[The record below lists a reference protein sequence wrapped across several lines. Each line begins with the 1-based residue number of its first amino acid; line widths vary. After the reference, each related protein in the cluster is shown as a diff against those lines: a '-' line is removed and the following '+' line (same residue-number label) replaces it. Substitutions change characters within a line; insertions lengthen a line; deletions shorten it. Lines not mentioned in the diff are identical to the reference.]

1 MDKYSKNTPLQYG
14 DALLIA
20 KKVRTTALYVRK
32 VISNYRKGKTR
43 FYGAKSK
50 KIIRIYELNQT

>member
-20 KKVRTTALYVRK
+20 KKVRTTSLYVRK
-32 VISNYRKGKTR
+32 VLSQYRNGKVR
-43 FYGAKSK
+43 FYGEKAK
-50 KIIRIYELNQT
+50 KIIRLANKT